1 MRLQPPLEASSPAA
15 GENVGFLSEEI
26 TPGNVCAV
34 QWRLFSTVE
43 AVQYGGG
50 PAAVLWG
57 FSISTVEVAKYGGGL
72 TSAQWRHSI
81 EYSGGCS
88 VRWRANISTVE
99 G

>member
-1 MRLQPPLEASSPAA
+1 M
-15 GENVGFLSEEI
+15 F

-43 AVQYGGG
+43 AVQYSGGLTS
-50 PAAVLWG
+50 VLWG
-57 FSISTVEVAKYGGGL
+57 VSISTVEVAKYGGGL
-72 TSAQWRHSI
+72 TSVQWRDSI